1 MLRLER
7 EEERRLL
14 YDASLQLE
22 RVGLSDQLYRPAGN
36 FALGQQ
42 RIIEIAR
49 ALALDP
55 MLLLLDEPAAGLR
68 FLEKNALASLI
79 RQVSQGGV
87 GVLLV
92 EHDLEF
98 VMGLANR
105 IIVVDFGVKI
115 AEGTP
120 EQIRRN
126 PKVIEAYLGDA
137 A

>member
-1 MLRLER
+1 M
-7 EEERRLL
+7 
-14 YDASLQLE
+14 
-22 RVGLSDQLYRPAGN
+22 PAR
-36 FALGQQ
+36 F
-42 RIIEIAR
+42 
-49 ALALDP
+49 ALDP

-126 PKVIEAYLGDA
+126 PAVIEAYLGDA